1 MYKRQVQ
8 LYGVGRVNK
17 QSIKPGTKLTRGQT
31 IILTLSNPPTAP
43 KMEPKP
49 QTTAAEQLPKSK
61 RTEPEDPELTPTL
74 QDEKKYKQELKA
86 KQKKAEKKAAQ

>member
-1 MYKRQVQ
+1 MGLKVQ

-43 KMEPKP
+43 KMEPEP

-74 QDEKKYKQELKA
+74 QDEKNINRN
-86 KQKKAEKKAAQ
+86 